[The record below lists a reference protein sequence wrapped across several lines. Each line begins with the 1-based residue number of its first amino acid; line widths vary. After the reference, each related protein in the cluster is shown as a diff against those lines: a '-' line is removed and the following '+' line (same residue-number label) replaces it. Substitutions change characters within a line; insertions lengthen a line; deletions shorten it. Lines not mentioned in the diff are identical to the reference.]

1 MMLTSC
7 TSSRN
12 TNSVSLTDK
21 VQESTVGLF
30 LTDRVNCRTFP
41 ILGRFEGSILCDAL
55 CYNILH
61 SSPLKINTEVWF
73 V

>member
-7 TSSRN
+7 TSSIN
-12 TNSVSLTDK
+12 TNYFSRTDK

-30 LTDRVNCRTFP
+30 FTDSVNCRASP

-61 SSPLKINTEVWF
+61 SSLLKINTEVWF